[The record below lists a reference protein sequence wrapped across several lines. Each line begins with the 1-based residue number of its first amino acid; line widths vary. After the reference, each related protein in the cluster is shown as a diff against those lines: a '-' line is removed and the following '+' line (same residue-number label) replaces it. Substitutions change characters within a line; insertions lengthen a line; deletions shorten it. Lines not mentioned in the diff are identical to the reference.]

1 MRVSDRRLTICAAL
15 TGVALVAVI
24 GTGAVIGSS
33 ATATELTPRIDAAL
47 VAAGLEDVEAQVR
60 GREVTV
66 RGGTQGEL
74 GEALDAT
81 RAVTGVRSAAVD
93 DSPGAV
99 EVIDMT
105 RPYLKLRRDPDRL
118 RILGAVPDAA
128 TAATVKSS
136 AARAFGVPVRGDL
149 MIDPTLP
156 AVDWTDELPAAFGDL
171 VGVTD
176 MVLTIDGEVLE
187 LDGWIGTSV
196 ERREVLGLV
205 ADAVPSL
212 VLASSV
218 RIDREGA

>member
-15 TGVALVAVI
+15 TGVVLVAVI
-24 GTGAVIGSS
+24 GVGAVIGSS
-33 ATATELTPRIDAAL
+33 AAATDLTPRIDAAL
-47 VAAGLEDVEAQVR
+47 VASGLEDVEAQVR

-66 RGGTQGEL
+66 RGATEGEL

-81 RAVTGVRSAAVD
+81 RAVTGVRSAVID
-93 DSPGAV
+93 DSPGSV
-99 EVIDMT
+99 ERIDMT

-118 RILGAVPDAA
+118 SILGAVPDAA

-156 AVDWTDELPAAFGDL
+156 AVEWTDELAGAFGDL

-176 MVLTIDGEVLE
+176 MVLTIDGGALE
-187 LDGWIGTSV
+187 LDGSIGSLA
-196 ERREVLGLV
+196 ERREVLALI

-212 VLASSV
+212 TLASSV
-218 RIDREGA
+218 RIDRQGT